1 MAGTVEARLLEGFA
15 LRRARESAP
24 GVDMANAPQTTV
36 VRFGVYE
43 LDLAARQL
51 RKNGT
56 RIKLQDQPFRVL
68 QMLVERPGEIVT
80 RDELREKL
88 WPADTFVEFDHSL
101 NTATQKIR
109 QALGDSASAPRF
121 LETIPKVGYRFLAP
135 VNSPPP
141 ASEQTDHSGA
151 SSRQS
156 AADAPAS
163 EEGPS
168 LENEATLAAKWKPR
182 LPWVL
187 LAFVTLLFA
196 LTAWHP
202 LRRPLAESPPLVRFT
217 FTPDSL
223 SRAPLSAAVSPN
235 GRHIAFV
242 SGDNSQLWIRDLDRE
257 EPRLL
262 DGAYGNIT
270 FFWSPDSR
278 FLGFGSDRLLKKIP
292 VTGGP
297 AVTICPL
304 PPSLSVAG
312 SWSPDGETIV
322 LSSGATPLQEVS
334 ASGGPLKSLV
344 DPRVQEKGEYFHVNF
359 LPRNDAPRAV
369 LCSMRDFLIRKV
381 TLVNLETGESQV
393 LADGSLPAYSP
404 TGHIIYQAAHPKS
417 GLWALPFSLDTLEPT
432 GEAYSI
438 AEHAA
443 NPSVS
448 QDGSL
453 VYVDLFAGEKQQ
465 LVWRD
470 RQGNKL
476 AAIGVPQDQIRL
488 PTLSPDATRVAVFA
502 TDGAEESIW
511 VHEVA
516 RPVKTRLTFGPGTLY
531 PVWLPSGTEIA
542 YMSESDK
549 TWELFRR
556 ASDGAGEPFLL
567 NQGDGPKW
575 PNGWSADGAYLLYT
589 TFAEKTGFD
598 IGYLAKQSGG
608 EFEAVSFLDSE
619 HRERLASL
627 SPDARFVAYCSD
639 ESGRDEVYVRSFPDG
654 GGKMR
659 ISENG
664 GCGPRWSG
672 DGEELFF
679 VENNQLLFAVAVK
692 TAPGFTHGP
701 PVGLFRHDRF
711 VNNIPDYDVSADGER
726 FVMVE
731 TVGEERADQPLRI
744 HFVQSWFSEF
754 RGKQN

>member
-1 MAGTVEARLLEGFA
+1 
-15 LRRARESAP
+15 
-24 GVDMANAPQTTV
+24 MANAPQTTV
-36 VRFGVYE
+36 VRFGVFE

-68 QMLVERPGEIVT
+68 QLLLERPGEIVT
-80 RDELREKL
+80 REDLREKL

-101 NTATQKIR
+101 NTAIQKIR
-109 QALGDSASAPRF
+109 QALGDSANTPRF

-156 AADAPAS
+156 AADAPS
-163 EEGPS
+163 PEEGSS
-168 LENEATLAAKWKPR
+168 LENEATLAAKWKAR

-202 LRRPLAESPPLVRFT
+202 LRRPLAESPPLVRFA

-242 SGDNSQLWIRDLDRE
+242 SGDNSQLWIRDLDRD
-257 EPRLL
+257 EPRRL
-262 DGAYGNIT
+262 DGAYGNVT

-278 FLGFGSDRLLKKIP
+278 FLAFGSDGLLKKIP

-304 PPSLSVAG
+304 PSSLSVGG

-344 DPRVQEKGEYFHVNF
+344 DPSEKRDYFHVNF
-359 LPRNDAPRAV
+359 LPRKDAPRAV

-381 TLVNLETGESQV
+381 TLVNLETGETQV

-488 PTLSPDATRVAVFA
+488 PALSPDATRVAVIA

-516 RPVKTRLTFGPGTLY
+516 RPVKTRLTFGPGTLS
-531 PVWLPSGTEIA
+531 PEWLPSGTEIA
-542 YMSESDK
+542 YMSESDE
-549 TWELFRR
+549 TWKLFRR

-567 NQGDGPKW
+567 NQGDRPKW
-575 PNGWSADGAYLLYT
+575 PNGWSADGTVLFYT
-589 TFAEKTGFD
+589 TLAEKTGFD
-598 IGYLAKQSGG
+598 IGYLRRNQAGG
-608 EFEAVSFLDSE
+608 EFEAVPFLDSE

-627 SPDARFVAYCSD
+627 SPDGRFVAHCSD
-639 ESGRDEVYVRSFPDG
+639 ESGRDEVYVRAFPEG
-654 GGKMR
+654 GGKQR

-664 GCGPRWSG
+664 GCAPRWSA

-679 VENNQLLFAVAVK
+679 VEDNRLLHAVPVRTTPRFA
-692 TAPGFTHGP
+692 HGP
-701 PVGLFRHDRF
+701 PIPLFRHDEF

-731 TVGEERADQPLRI
+731 TISTERTAQAPRI
-744 HFVQSWFSEF
+744 HFVQNWFSEF
-754 RGKQN
+754 RNVQN